1 MTPDQGRTVAK
12 KMNAT
17 YMECSSK
24 EMDGVDDIFDAAV
37 TMAVG
42 EEWKPASREGRP
54 NGSGPPPFGGRKPKK
69 SRCKI
74 L

>member
-1 MTPDQGRTVAK
+1 
-12 KMNAT
+12 MNAT

-42 EEWKPASREGRP
+42 DEWKPASREGANNSTQP
-54 NGSGPPPFGGRKPKK
+54 TYRKPKK